1 MPSIFKRLLV
11 FGIAFL
17 VIIPQHTFAQETVNE
32 SNLNTISFRVKMAR
46 NRNDSANAIRL
57 YEMIVEYAKNTLD
70 LYHGEPLF
78 SIHMDDVEFVMQSYS
93 RINTE
98 IAKQKVEE
106 YYEIYK
112 CNSEYHYGKDPIN
125 PVNDTI
131 VFKKSLV
138 YYFGSVLSKAAGFY
152 DDAISYGID
161 RVNYFE
167 KYKVYDEN
175 YFHALYTLAH
185 NYQGLLND
193 YYSAVLT
200 YKKELFAIIEKYG
213 PTDTRIKDVFTSMA
227 LCYSAG
233 VGNMYSMCHKGLDYI
248 IDSEF
253 LTNISDIST
262 LNDLWLS
269 IITSIY
275 QQLGATL
282 YDDLL
287 SNLASALAPKANFPD
302 AFDSCSI
309 PECLSIKALILVADS
324 DFSGLLKF
332 LRNDVSTSEYISS
345 FDRTKLYVTIS
356 SLLQD
361 NKYFSIS
368 SSVLEQRFKD
378 SDLSCKD
385 RELIASELLTLYHFT
400 GDERLIKDY
409 GTIFT
414 EPISNGIIDIYDAG
428 CYINALN
435 SLFFFKEYK
444 AQQVGEH
451 SVEAVELAELMYN
464 ISKGSLPERFN
475 SEINLSAVKQVVC
488 DMAPIYKL
496 TAATSYATLLRSIKR
511 FDEAEELYKES
522 IKLNDEYNLVSDATS
537 IYLDLARL
545 YSETQQDSL
554 AITILNKLSESE
566 ESTYSKLDYYDALSN
581 CYLHLGDFV
590 SLKNCIAEW
599 TDLSIE
605 DYMETAKK
613 MTRSERSTL
622 WRMKKYDQL
631 IINLGTICSI
641 GGQEYNGYYYNL
653 LLSHKGLLLKIN
665 DIIRE
670 ETLASSDKDLIS
682 AYEAFK
688 NAERQ
693 GRKDALTYERA
704 FIRQYSLSNLQQLS
718 YDRYKWQ
725 DVRDKLPSG
734 SIAVEFTKSLSISK
748 GTYVY
753 AAMIVAPDA
762 TWPIYIELCNSDQID
777 NLDTDAI
784 IGVMESG
791 KLYESIWEPIFDVID
806 NVNVIYF
813 SPYSQ
818 LCSLPLEYA
827 ESYAPGGEKQKHKYA
842 RVSTTADLPEYKKVP
857 NYVSASLF
865 GGFLYDEDISQE
877 ASSNYFTNISVSSL
891 ANNENLRRKGWNYL
905 PGTLDEVEMID
916 SILSNKG
923 ISTHLFIGKEGTETC
938 FKSLSGKNSDVIH
951 VATHGFCVPGS
962 SNELLESTG
971 LLFTGGQ
978 KGWSGEYEN
987 NNIDDGI
994 LLAKE
999 VSGMDLSNTDLVV
1012 LSACETA
1019 LGNITNDGVYGL
1031 QMAFKIAGVHSIIM
1045 SLWDVSDSATQMMMS
1060 EFYAFIAKGMNKHD
1074 AFLEAISQVR
1084 KKFDSPYYWAS
1095 FVMLD

>member
-1 MPSIFKRLLV
+1 MLSIFKKLLIT
-11 FGIAFL
+11 GIFF
-17 VIIPQHTFAQETVNE
+17 IIIAPYHILAQEIVNE
-32 SNLNTISFRVKMAR
+32 SNLNAISFRLKMAR
-46 NRNDSANAIRL
+46 YRNDSENAIHY
-57 YEMIVEYAKNTLD
+57 YEMIAEYAKNTID
-70 LYHGEPLF
+70 LYYGSPLL
-78 SIHMDDVEFVMQSYS
+78 SINLDDVEYVMQSYS

-98 IAKQKVEE
+98 IAKQKIKE
-106 YYEIYK
+106 YNDIYIRH
-112 CNSEYHYGKDPIN
+112 SEYLYGKDPIDSAN
-125 PVNDTI
+125 ATL
-131 VFKKSLV
+131 VFKRSLE
-138 YYFGSVLSKAAGFY
+138 YLSGSLISRAAGFY
-152 DDAISYGID
+152 NDAISYEID
-161 RVNYFE
+161 RVKYFE
-167 KYKVYDEN
+167 KYNVFDEN
-175 YFHALYTLAH
+175 YFDALNSLAC
-185 NYQGLLND
+185 NYQDLLND
-193 YYSAVLT
+193 FYSAVLT
-200 YKKELFAIIEKYG
+200 YKKELFTIVEKYG
-213 PTDTRIKDVFTSMA
+213 PADARIKDVFSRMA
-227 LCYSAG
+227 LCYHVG
-233 VGNMYSMCHKGLDYI
+233 VSNISSMCHIGMEYFNSK
-248 IDSEF
+248 S
-253 LTNISDIST
+253 LTNIPEISN
-262 LNDLWLS
+262 LNDLWFS
-269 IITSIY
+269 IITSLY
-275 QQLGATL
+275 QHLGATL

-287 SNLASALAPKANFPD
+287 SYLASTIEPINDFPTSFT
-302 AFDSCSI
+302 AGSI
-309 PECLSIKALILVADS
+309 PECLLFKAEIFVAGS

-332 LRNDVSTSEYISS
+332 LYNDVSASKYISS
-345 FDRTKLYVTIS
+345 LERTRLYVSIS
-356 SLLQD
+356 SLLQEH
-361 NKYFSIS
+361 KYFIIS
-368 SSVLEQRFKD
+368 SEVLEQRYKD
-378 SDLSCKD
+378 SDLSHKD
-385 RELIASELLTLYHFT
+385 RELIASELLSLYFYT
-400 GDERLIKDY
+400 GDEHLIRDY
-409 GTIFT
+409 GIIFT
-414 EPISNGIIDIYDAG
+414 EPISNGVIDIYDAG
-428 CYINALN
+428 SYISALG
-435 SLFFFKEYK
+435 SLSSYKEYR
-444 AQQVGEH
+444 ALQVGKH
-451 SVEAVELAELMYN
+451 SDEAVELAELMYN

-475 SEINLSAVKQVVC
+475 SKNNLSAVKQAVC

-496 TAATSYATLLRSIKR
+496 TAAKDYATLLKSIKR

-522 IKLNDEYNLVSDATS
+522 IKLNDEYNLVTDATS

-554 AITILNKLSESE
+554 AITLLNKLSESE
-566 ESTYSKLDYYDALSN
+566 ESTSSKLDYYDALTT

-599 TDLSIE
+599 IDLSIE

-613 MTRSERSTL
+613 MTRSERTTL

-631 IINLGTICSI
+631 IINIGTICSI
-641 GGQEYNGYYYNL
+641 GGKEYNGHYYNL

-670 ETLASSDKDLIS
+670 ETLASNDKELIS
-682 AYEAFK
+682 SYEAFK
-688 NAERQ
+688 TAERH

-704 FIRQYSLSNLQQLS
+704 FIRQYSLSNLSQLS

-753 AAMIVAPDA
+753 AAMVVTPDA
-762 TWPIYIELCNSDQID
+762 TRPIYIELCNSDLID

-784 IGVMESG
+784 MEVMESG
-791 KLYESIWEPIFDVID
+791 KLYKSIWKPIFDVID
-806 NVNVIYF
+806 NANVIYF
-813 SPYSQ
+813 SPYSH

-827 ESYAPGGEKQKHKYA
+827 ESYAPGGEKKKHKYA

-857 NYVSASLF
+857 NYMSASLF
-865 GGFLYDEDISQE
+865 GGFLYDEDISQVS
-877 ASSNYFTNISVSSL
+877 SSNYFTNLSVSSL

-951 VATHGFCVPGS
+951 VATHGFCVSDS
-962 SNELLESTG
+962 SNELLENTG

-1045 SLWDVSDSATQMMMS
+1045 SLWDVSDSATQLMMS

-1074 AFLEAISQVR
+1074 AFIEAISQVR
-1084 KKFDSPYYWAS
+1084 KKFDSPYHWAS